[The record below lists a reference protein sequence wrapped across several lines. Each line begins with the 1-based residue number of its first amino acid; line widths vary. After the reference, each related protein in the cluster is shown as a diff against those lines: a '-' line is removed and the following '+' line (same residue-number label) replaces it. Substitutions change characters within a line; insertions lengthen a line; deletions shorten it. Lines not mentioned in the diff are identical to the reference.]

1 MTNQPPFPNP
11 AAKSYSSFPYLLW
24 LFGWPISPLLAS
36 GVRGSFSLPFKHA
49 KPRVARSRLSLVPC
63 LVSEIVSMMKMVFS
77 MLPMIRG
84 KAQSRSLK
92 DQKVPFHRKHLLY
105 CLCWIGS
112 QELQVFMSATLHCS
126 SDRRKLT

>member
-24 LFGWPISPLLAS
+24 LFGWPISPLLVS

-49 KPRVARSRLSLVPC
+49 KPHVPRSRLSLVPC
-63 LVSEIVSMMKMVFS
+63 LVSEMLSMMKTVFS

-92 DQKVPFHRKHLLY
+92 DQGSLPSEASGVLL
-105 CLCWIGS
+105 
-112 QELQVFMSATLHCS
+112 FMLDWFSGASGIYLSHA
-126 SDRRKLT
+126 LL